1 MGFEWQFGTQSR
13 AGRPA
18 ANRIGFVECS
28 TPASRMTLATRTM
41 LSGRVPWRTGFSA
54 TNSKVSDSENSSRLR
69 RRRVDAQD
77 SDVDSGGFAD
87 PLCHLQNSRARVN
100 VCFAPEILKHEAE
113 ALFSLGLGTK
123 RHARTHLSAP
133 SSARKPERVITPAET
148 GVTVRTQ

>member
-18 ANRIGFVECS
+18 ANWIGFVERS

-87 PLCHLQNSRARVN
+87 PLCHLQNSRAGKRV
-100 VCFAPEILKHEAE
+100 FRPRDSEA
-113 ALFSLGLGTK
+113 
-123 RHARTHLSAP
+123 
-133 SSARKPERVITPAET
+133 
-148 GVTVRTQ
+148 